1 MNTPMPDQ
9 RSRYFGKFS
18 GLSFGI
24 SISASDAELGDVAF
38 PNDDVNRLTL
48 QEATYVLR
56 EGGRLVLG
64 HQWRNEGVMHHLAV
78 KAHDLR
84 TWQSSASSEPEQP
97 PILNVIAWPDQPPP
111 AHDPTVKKLMQNRVM
126 NVEQMLPPDIDV
138 SAIQHGSSEAL
149 FGRIRALT
157 EMRQRITE
165 LSDVRLCIGGAKV
178 KPQQRLPGILE
189 EALLTIN
196 AGKPLYITSALGG
209 ISRLI
214 ADALLQRHIPEQ
226 LRANFYTPDESRDI
240 MLKMSAKH
248 PFPAAFGPAI
258 PGPAGEFH
266 RDPLEDLQNRSID
279 NLAEIARLSTDDYI
293 VMLTTA
299 NLDRA
304 LTFVTHGAAQIA
316 RERQSPDHLP
326 AP

>member
-1 MNTPMPDQ
+1 MPDQ
-9 RSRYFGKFS
+9 RSRYVGKFS

-24 SISASDAELGDVAF
+24 SVSASDAEIGDIPFTA
-38 PNDDVNRLTL
+38 DDVYRLTL

-64 HQWRNEGVMHHLAV
+64 HQWRTEGVMHQLAV

-97 PILNVIAWPDQPPP
+97 AILNVIAWPDQPPP
-111 AHDPTVKKLMQNRVM
+111 AHDSTVRKLMQNRVM
-126 NVEQMLPPDIDV
+126 TVEQMLPPGIDV
-138 SAIQHGSSEAL
+138 SAIENGSEEAL
-149 FGRIRALT
+149 FCRIRALT

-165 LSDVRLCIGGAKV
+165 LSDVRLCIGGAKG

-209 ISRLI
+209 ISKLI

-226 LRANFYTPDESRDI
+226 LRSNFYTPDESRDI
-240 MLKMSAKH
+240 MLKMSAAH
-248 PFPAAFGPAI
+248 PFPSEFGPAI
-258 PGPAGEFH
+258 PGPAGKFH
-266 RDPLEDLQNRSID
+266 RDPLEDLQNCSID
-279 NLAEIARLSTDDYI
+279 TLAEIARLSTDDYI

-304 LTFVTHGAAQIA
+304 LTFVTRGAVQIA
-316 RERQSPDHLP
+316 REHSDPDHP
-326 AP
+326 ATP

>member
-1 MNTPMPDQ
+1 MPDQ

-24 SISASDAELGDVAF
+24 SISASDAALGDVAF
-38 PNDDVNRLTL
+38 SADDVNRLTL

-64 HQWRNEGVMHHLAV
+64 HQWRTEGVMHHLAV

-84 TWQSSASSEPEQP
+84 TWQSCTSSEPEQP
-97 PILNVIAWPDQPPP
+97 AILNVIAWPDQPPP

-126 NVEQMLPPDIDV
+126 TVEQMLPPDIDV
-138 SAIQHGSSEAL
+138 SAIQHGSEEAL
-149 FGRIRALT
+149 FCRIRALT

-178 KPQQRLPGILE
+178 KPQQRIPGILE

-196 AGKPLYITSALGG
+196 ARKPLYITSALGG
-209 ISRLI
+209 ISKLI

-226 LRANFYTPDESRDI
+226 FRSNFYTPDESRDI
-240 MLKMSAKH
+240 MLKMSAAH

-258 PGPAGEFH
+258 PGPASDLH
-266 RDPLEDLQNRSID
+266 RDPLEDLQNCSID
-279 NLAEIARLSTDDYI
+279 ELAEIARLSADDYI

-316 RERQSPDHLP
+316 RERQAQDHP
-326 AP
+326 ATP